1 MSAYLPVENR
11 LKYFCPLCD
20 SCPTCG
26 ADPDHMPVPHHD
38 AVQVPAVRG
47 ALHHFKIYPSLSELT
62 ISPERILPVAPIA
75 LPLTLFVL
83 ETYLQVELA
92 VRLRSKNTRSV
103 KYNVRQVTSVDA
115 AVNAA
120 KFRRWEDVVGE
131 EESISGGAQLM
142 IRYIR
147 FTASDPTTTT
157 PPTMSNL
164 PASTAGNLTPLFIQP
179 HQRIRC

>member
-83 ETYLQVELA
+83 ETRIGCPPSFEEYKKCE
-92 VRLRSKNTRSV
+92 
-103 KYNVRQVTSVDA
+103 YNVRQVTSVDA